1 MARGNTKKPQSIGG
15 DRRAGAASLA
25 GGSIGEGGQ
34 RRQTDSSTGKSIIY
48 EGRSKV
54 ATSTTKNA
62 RKSQWARQ
70 RRQRGRQER
79 GYRSPAV
86 EGKLPLV
93 AASVIWL
100 ELNPR
105 LCDGDSSDIGK
116 NEDDGDGKSGEWK
129 CRWQRRWWA

>member
-62 RKSQWARQ
+62 RKSQWTRQ
-70 RRQRGRQER
+70 RGQRGRQER
-79 GYRSPAV
+79 GYRSDISLSTINANAFTEFTRAHACAFSGSQQRSALHAV
-86 EGKLPLV
+86 CERWLSAVP
-93 AASVIWL
+93 IWCICVS
-100 ELNPR
+100 EHMR
-105 LCDGDSSDIGK
+105 
-116 NEDDGDGKSGEWK
+116 
-129 CRWQRRWWA
+129 